1 MSGIGID
8 RDAGRALFCKEKNKR
23 NIRTAGISCR
33 LCRHRQDP
41 VPAGKDPYGRRMVLE
56 EGKEDL
62 SVSVKAKDQKKRKL
76 VLPGHKEKRE
86 IQSIYA
92 EAEKEN
98 ILYHGE

>member
-1 MSGIGID
+1 
-8 RDAGRALFCKEKNKR
+8 
-23 NIRTAGISCR
+23 
-33 LCRHRQDP
+33 
-41 VPAGKDPYGRRMVLE
+41 MVLE
-56 EGKEDL
+56 KGKEDL

-76 VLPGHKEKRE
+76 FLPGHKEKRE